1 MDELV
6 DIVDRNGQ
14 PTGKTCLKSE
24 AHKHG
29 WLHPTIHVWFYT
41 DGGQILL
48 QLRKEDKETFPNLW
62 DVSVA
67 GHIASAETALHSA
80 IREINEEIGITVTTQ
95 KLTKIGSHISKHQH
109 PNGIID
115 YEYHHVFLC
124 KLNQPLHK
132 LTPQEEEVS
141 KLQLISISTFRK
153 EINNTLISKKY
164 VPHTLAYYNLVLQK
178 IEEQLKK

>member
-6 DIVDRNGQ
+6 DIVDVNGQ

-41 DGGQILL
+41 DSGEILF

-67 GHIASAETALHSA
+67 GHIASTETALDSA
-80 IREINEEIGITVTTQ
+80 IREINEEIGITVTAKQ
-95 KLTKIGSHISKHQH
+95 LLNIGSEISYHQH

-115 YEYHHVFLC
+115 NEFHHVFLC
-124 KLNQPLHK
+124 KLNLPIHK
-132 LTPQEEEVS
+132 LTPQKEEVS
-141 KLQLISISTFRK
+141 ELQLISISTFK
-153 EINNTLISKKY
+153 KKINNPLTAKKY
-164 VPHTLAYYNLVLQK
+164 VPHSLSYYKFILEK
-178 IEEQLKK
+178 IETQKNS